1 MATEWYLLKSPHSQ
15 LSGYESDAFDNFAE
29 EGFSE
34 ALDSEIAVD
43 IELCNYDLSVCIPMR
58 AIIQNRVQDTKLK
71 SLQRHLFVPIGT
83 CKAGMYVKYKNRYW
97 LIIGLVDD
105 NGMYEKAVMILCN
118 YYLTWVND
126 SGDIIQRWTNITSAS
141 QYNNGETWSKNY
153 TLRSDQLLILAP
165 DDDEC
170 TLLDTGKRFIIDKR
184 CKIYEKGYG
193 ENTFVDTSKPLVIY
207 SFTRTDAILF
217 DYQDSGHCEFMVT
230 QDERRENDGYY
241 VIDGKG
247 YWLCE
252 TPRINEDNKN
262 IILSSFIECESDE
275 IYDGLEAGIFT
286 AKFYDTDGN
295 EIMMTPKWE
304 VKCDFFDD
312 LDIKYVDNSILISV
326 DNANLVNKSFEL
338 SLNADGYEPTSIT
351 VAIKAFL

>member
-15 LSGYESDAFDNFAE
+15 LSGYENEAFDNFAE
-29 EGFSE
+29 EGFAE
-34 ALDSEIAVD
+34 ALDSGIAVD

-118 YYLTWVND
+118 YYLTWVNS
-126 SGDIIQRWTNITSAS
+126 SGDIIQRWVNITSAS
-141 QYNNGETWSKNY
+141 QYNNGETGNKNY
-153 TLRSDQLLILAP
+153 TLRSDQLFILSP

-184 CKIYEKGYG
+184 CKIYEKEYD
-193 ENTFVDTSKPLVIY
+193 ENIFVDTSKPLVVY
-207 SFTRTDAILF
+207 SFTRMDSVLF
-217 DYQDSGHCEFMVT
+217 DYQDSGHCEFMVS
-230 QDERRENDGYY
+230 QCEKKENDGYY
-241 VIDGKG
+241 VIKGKG

-252 TPRINEDNKN
+252 TPNINEDNKN
-262 IILSSFIECESDE
+262 IVLSSIEYESDE
-275 IYDGLEAGIFT
+275 IYDGLGAGIFT
-286 AKFYDTDGN
+286 AKFYDTEGN
-295 EIMMTPKWE
+295 EIMATPKWE
-304 VKCDFFDD
+304 VKCDFIDD
-312 LDIKYVDNSILISV
+312 LDIEYDDNSILISA
-326 DNANLVNKSFEL
+326 DNNKLINKSFEL
-338 SLNADGYEPTSIT
+338 ILSADGYDVSTLTIT
-351 VAIKAFL
+351 IRAFL